1 MCFQKGGTA
10 MLRRLLTY
18 FKPYK
23 GLLALDLVCAFLL
36 AGFDLFY
43 PTITGKIIDIYIPRQ
58 MLQQLVFWLCALL
71 TKVDR
76 KSVV

>member
-1 MCFQKGGTA
+1 

-43 PTITGKIIDIYIPRQ
+43 QIGRASCRER
-58 MLQQLVFWLCALL
+58 V
-71 TKVDR
+71 
-76 KSVV
+76 